1 MFLSRL
7 ELQHSPSFFQNTD
20 MPLLVQ
26 TSLSA
31 TPKHDRKHKHSS
43 QPRSFPTEHQTVA
56 SDSGVFFTLNL
67 RRLDRQIDHHL
78 RHVSTQKLPPHFD
91 RDDLRQS
98 IYVAIIESCPNYDPA
113 RSSRNTFCDRVIR
126 RTLRKQLSSFRWQ
139 KNRGEESLED
149 DTVDLP
155 TRSSS
160 RGDFSEQE
168 YALFQTE
175 VQNVIAA
182 LPDDLKTICEMLM
195 YYLPQEI
202 ACKLKTSKG
211 VVQRRMEKIRT
222 IFRAV
227 GMTPDYFEENSE
239 D

>member
-1 MFLSRL
+1 M
-7 ELQHSPSFFQNTD
+7 T
-20 MPLLVQ
+20 LLVQ
-26 TSLSA
+26 TSLLAMS
-31 TPKHDRKHKHSS
+31 KHDRKHDNSS
-43 QPRSFPTEHQTVA
+43 PQRSFSTDCQTVA
-56 SDSGVFFTLNL
+56 GDSGVFFTLNL
-67 RRLDRQIDHHL
+67 RRLDKQIDHHL
-78 RHVSTQKLPPHFD
+78 RRVSTQKLPPHFD
-91 RDDLRQS
+91 RDDLRQN

-139 KNRGEESLED
+139 KNRGECSLDD
-149 DTVDLP
+149 DTLEL
-155 TRSSS
+155 TQQTSS

-182 LPDDLKTICEMLM
+182 LPDDLQTTCEMLM

-222 IFRAV
+222 IFRDV